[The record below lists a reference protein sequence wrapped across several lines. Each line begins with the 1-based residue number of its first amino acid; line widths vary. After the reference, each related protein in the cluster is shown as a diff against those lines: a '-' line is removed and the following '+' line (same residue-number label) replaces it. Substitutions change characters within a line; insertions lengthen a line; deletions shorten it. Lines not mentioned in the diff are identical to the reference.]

1 MKNLIK
7 TLFICLMVVA
17 TYNDALA
24 QAAQVQIGWTLPVNP
39 PADMQG
45 IKIKHNGTLI
55 QDLPAT
61 ATGWTGQAEISEG
74 ENTFEVITYDAGGNE
89 SEPAR
94 VIKDVDF
101 APPPVTDLIVNINQP

>member
-17 TYNDALA
+17 TYNPLLA
-24 QAAQVQIGWTLPVNP
+24 HAAQVQIEWTLPVNP

-55 QDLPAT
+55 QDLPAA
-61 ATGWTGQAEISEG
+61 ATGWTGQAEIRDG
-74 ENTFEVITYDAGGNE
+74 ENMFEVITYDAGGNQ
-89 SEPAR
+89 SIPAR
-94 VIKDVDF
+94 VIKDIDLP
-101 APPPVTDLIVNINQP
+101 PPPVTNLIVKINQP